1 MAAQNST
8 VKRQQNLFLEDGS
21 RLNMSG
27 VSELLGFDEQAISL
41 QTDLGRLEIRGSDMH
56 VEAFETATGDMLV
69 TGNIT
74 ALVYTGEVSR
84 GSFFKRLFR

>member
-27 VSELLGFDEQAISL
+27 VNEVLGFDEQAISL
-41 QTDLGRLEIRGSDMH
+41 QTDLGRL
-56 VEAFETATGDMLV
+56 
-69 TGNIT
+69 
-74 ALVYTGEVSR
+74 
-84 GSFFKRLFR
+84 